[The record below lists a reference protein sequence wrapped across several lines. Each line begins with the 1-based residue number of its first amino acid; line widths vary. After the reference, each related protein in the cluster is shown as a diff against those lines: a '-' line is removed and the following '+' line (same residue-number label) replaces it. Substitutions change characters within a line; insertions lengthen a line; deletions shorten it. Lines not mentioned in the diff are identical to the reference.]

1 MASNSNNGNINWQ
14 EWLAK
19 NGLDQ
24 AGSGQQAPA
33 ASPAPAAQGA
43 HAASQTTNPA
53 AHTAPAATTP
63 AGTVAPAT
71 STTATTPAANVAP
84 AATTP
89 MAATT
94 PVAAAPAATAS
105 SATTAPATPTAS
117 AATTAPAATTA
128 QNATYAAPAA
138 PTKAQQKQQAR
149 AAKAAAKQAAKA
161 NKQGGGGLKTF
172 ALGFLGA
179 ACAFAIGTGV
189 LGANGFFAKPVVTE
203 TVSEGGTVVLGSDT
217 NTTVQAENNNTE
229 SLAEAVASKVL
240 PSIVGIDVYAK
251 AANDYSS
258 FWGGG
263 STDSETLSG
272 LGSGVVISKD
282 GYILTNYHVVEGASK
297 LMATVG
303 GEEREATVVGT
314 DESSDLAV
322 IKVEANDLVPVE
334 IGSSDG
340 LKPGQ
345 WVMTL
350 GSPFGLEQSVAT
362 GIVSATSRTVVV
374 QNSSIYSYG
383 QQVQPSIY
391 SNMIQT
397 DAAINPGNSGGAL
410 VDENG
415 KLIGINSVIES
426 YSGSYSGVGFA
437 IPVDYA
443 MNIATQIIDGKT
455 PTHAQLGV
463 SATTIDK
470 DIADRYDL
478 GSNSGAYIN
487 KVYDDSGA
495 QAAGLEQGD
504 IIIKIGGV
512 TVDSSTDLIGQIRAH
527 NPGETVTVTIV
538 RGTETMDVEV
548 TLGSDEN
555 TVSYTE
561 QDEQQ
566 YQQMPYGDYHNWGQD
581 GQSGQGYNLEDLFGN
596 GGEEGGQ
603 GFSYEDL
610 QELFNYFNRR

>member
-1 MASNSNNGNINWQ
+1 MAESTNNNLGGNKDWQ
-14 EWLAK
+14 AWLAEQ
-19 NGLDQ
+19 GMGTHMEAAQQ
-24 AGSGQQAPA
+24 AEATPEAQIGQQGMPNAGQQASFTQPTQPVQPA
-33 ASPAPAAQGA
+33 TSATYTAAAGASQPGQTAPAVQATQPTQPTQPAQSTQPYHAPA
-43 HAASQTTNPA
+43 HAASA
-53 AHTAPAATTP
+53 APTA
-63 AGTVAPAT
+63 TVAP
-71 STTATTPAANVAP
+71 V
-84 AATTP
+84 
-89 MAATT
+89 
-94 PVAAAPAATAS
+94 
-105 SATTAPATPTAS
+105 ATPT
-117 AATTAPAATTA
+117 
-128 QNATYAAPAA
+128 
-138 PTKAQQKQQAR
+138 KEQQKQQAR

-161 NKQGGGGLKTF
+161 NKSGGGGFKTF

-179 ACAFAIGTGV
+179 ACAFAIGAGV
-189 LGANGFFAKPVVTE
+189 LAANGVLTKPVVTE
-203 TVSEGGTVVLGSDT
+203 TVSEGGTVVLGSDS
-217 NTTVQAENNNTE
+217 NTTISAVENHTE
-229 SLAEAVASKVL
+229 SLAEAVADKVL

-251 AANDYSS
+251 TSGEASG
-258 FWGGG
+258 FWGG
-263 STDSETLSG
+263 STSDSETLSG

-282 GYILTNYHVVEGASK
+282 GYILTNYHVVEGSSK
-297 LMATVG
+297 LMANVG

-322 IKVEANDLVPVE
+322 IKVDANDLVPVE

-362 GIVSATSRTVVV
+362 GIISAIDRTVVV
-374 QNSSIYSYG
+374 QNSNSMYSYG

-470 DIADRYDL
+470 DIAERYSL
-478 GSNSGAYIN
+478 GTNSGAYIN
-487 KVYDDSGA
+487 KVYEDSGA

-504 IIIKIGGV
+504 IITKIAGHAV
-512 TVDSSTDLIGQIRAH
+512 ESSTDLVGQVRAH
-527 NPGETVTVTIV
+527 NPGEVVTVTFV
-538 RGTETMDVEV
+538 RGTETMEVEV
-548 TLGSDEN
+548 TLGSDEGMA
-555 TVSYTE
+555 TLTE
-561 QDEQQ
+561 QNEQQ
-566 YQQMPYGDYHNWGQD
+566 YQQMPNDGYHNWGQGE
-581 GQSGQGYNLEDLFGN
+581 GQDGQGYDLNDLFGN
-596 GGEEGGQ
+596 GQDGQSEGGQ
-603 GFSYEDL
+603 GFTYEDL
-610 QELFNYFNRR
+610 EELFNYLNRR